1 MTATSST
8 PETEIVEVHGEHLYQ
23 PRRAK
28 KDKYVRIASQ
38 NVVPRIFLI
47 LMCAVFML
55 PFYWMVA
62 TALKGNQEL
71 AAYPP
76 TLIPEAPDWQNFVRA
91 TEAFPFWR
99 YAWNTTFITGL
110 SILGA
115 VVSNTIVAYGFSRI
129 EWPGRDK
136 VFFFVLATV
145 FVPAPVLYIALFDIF
160 ANFNLIFTRVNLIN
174 TYWPLILPL
183 WFGNAFWIFLM
194 RQFYLQIPKDLSD
207 AARLDGANE
216 FQIFAQ
222 IILPIARSAVG
233 VVAIFAAVGAWNDFM
248 GPLIYLQS
256 GTKYTLSIGL
266 TFFQQAN
273 ARDIQYNLLM
283 AASALIVLPVIA
295 LFLSFQ
301 RAFTE
306 GISVAGLKG

>member
-1 MTATSST
+1 MGTMIEKTSGT
-8 PETEIVEVHGEHLYQ
+8 PGVPTTPLYE
-23 PRRAK
+23 PKRARR
-28 KDKYVRIASQ
+28 DRYTRIASQ
-38 NVVPRIFLI
+38 RVFPRIFLI
-47 LMCAVFML
+47 LMCVVFLL
-55 PFYWMVA
+55 PFYWMIA
-62 TALKGNQEL
+62 TALKDNLEL

-76 TLIPEAPDWQNFVRA
+76 TLIPKSPVWRNFVDS
-91 TEAFPFWR
+91 TKAFPFWR
-99 YAWNTTFITGL
+99 YAFNTTVITGL
-110 SILGA
+110 SLLGA
-115 VVSNTIVAYGFSRI
+115 VISNPIIAYGFSRI
-129 EWPGRDK
+129 DWPGRDK
-136 VFFFVLATV
+136 VFFLVLATV

-160 ANFNLIFTRVNLIN
+160 ANFNLGFKHVNLIN
-174 TYWPLILPL
+174 TYWPLVLPL

-194 RQFYLQIPKDLSD
+194 RQFFMQVPKDLSD

-216 FQIFAQ
+216 FQIFWR
-222 IILPIARSAVG
+222 IVLPQAKPAIG
-233 VVAIFAAVGAWNDFM
+233 VIAIFAAVAAWNDFM

-256 GTKYTLSIGL
+256 SSKYTLSIGL

-283 AASALIVLPVIA
+283 AASALIVLPVIV

>member
-1 MTATSST
+1 MAVTTSA
-8 PETEIVEVHGEHLYQ
+8 PENEIIEAHGEHLYQ

-28 KDKYVRIASQ
+28 KDKYVRIFSQ
-38 NVVPRIFLI
+38 RFLPRIFLI
-47 LMCAVFML
+47 LMCTLFML

-62 TALKGNQEL
+62 TALKGNLEL

-76 TLIPEAPDWQNFVRA
+76 TLIPHSPDWNNFVRA

-115 VVSNTIVAYGFSRI
+115 VISNTIVAYGFSRI
-129 EWPGRDK
+129 DWPGRDK

-160 ANFNLIFTRVNLIN
+160 AQFNMID

-194 RQFYLQIPKDLSD
+194 RQFFLQIPKDLSD

-216 FQIFAQ
+216 FQIFGQ
-222 IILPIARSAVG
+222 VILPIARSAVG

>member
-1 MTATSST
+1 MAVTTSS
-8 PETEIVEVHGEHLYQ
+8 PETEIVEVQGEKLYQ
-23 PRRAK
+23 PRRAR
-28 KDKYVRIASQ
+28 KDKYVRIFSQ
-38 NVVPRIFLI
+38 KYLPRIFLV
-47 LMCAVFML
+47 LMCALFML

-76 TLIPEAPDWQNFVRA
+76 TLIPQAPDWNNFVRA

-99 YAWNTTFITGL
+99 YAWNTTFITAL

-115 VVSNTIVAYGFSRI
+115 VVSNTLVAYGFSRI

-145 FVPAPVLYIALFDIF
+145 FVPAPVLYIALFDTF
-160 ANFNLIFTRVNLIN
+160 ARFNMIN

-256 GTKYTLSIGL
+256 GDKYTLSIGL